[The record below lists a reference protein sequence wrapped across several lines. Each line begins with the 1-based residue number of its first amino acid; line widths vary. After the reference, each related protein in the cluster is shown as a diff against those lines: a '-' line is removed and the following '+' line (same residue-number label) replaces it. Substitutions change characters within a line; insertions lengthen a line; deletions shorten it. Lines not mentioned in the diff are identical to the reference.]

1 MKYEKLLSNERLF
14 SSLFMVIIDTH
25 FVNELHE
32 DIRFV
37 DYAIGLFPQLQTKN
51 SIKKAIKRKE
61 LFLNDN
67 LAVQGAWMKENDKV
81 VLVDPGHRL
90 PKPYTCD
97 IEIIYEDDYLVIVN
111 KPPGLMVSGNSYR
124 TLENALIDKVKL
136 STQPDAW
143 KWVKPVHRLDS
154 ATSGLVLF
162 SKTANVHI
170 QLAKLFEEKQIKK
183 TYIALLTGHQSED
196 LIIDSTINNQEAISE
211 LKVIKV
217 IKSLRNEFLTLV
229 NFMPKTG
236 RTHQLR
242 IHSRSIGHPIVGD
255 KTYGEEG
262 NTLFKKGMFLTAIK
276 LEFVHPI
283 TYKNIIVYIDMP
295 YKFKAL
301 LDRETRRWNKYN

>member
-1 MKYEKLLSNERLF
+1 
-14 SSLFMVIIDTH
+14 MVIIDTH
-25 FVNELHE
+25 FVIELQG

-37 DYAIGLFPQLQTKN
+37 DYAIGIFPQLQTKN
-51 SIKKAIKRKE
+51 SIKKSIKRKE

-90 PKPYTCD
+90 PKPYACD
-97 IEIIYEDDYLVIVN
+97 IAVIYEDDYLVIVN
-111 KPPGLMVSGNSYR
+111 KPPGLTVSGNRYE
-124 TLENALIDKVKL
+124 TLENALVDKVKL

-170 QLAKLFEEKQIKK
+170 QLAKLFEGKQIKK

-196 LIIDSTINNQEAISE
+196 IIIDSPINNQEAISE
-211 LKVIKV
+211 LKVIEV
-217 IKSLRNEFLTLV
+217 IESLRNEFLTLV
-229 NFMPKTG
+229 KFMPKTG

-242 IHSRSIGHPIVGD
+242 IHSKSIGHPIVGD
-255 KTYGEEG
+255 KAYGEEG
-262 NTLFKKGMFLTAIK
+262 NTLLKKGMFLSAIE

-283 TYKNIIVYIDMP
+283 TYKEIRVSLDMP
-295 YKFKAL
+295 YKFKTL